1 MSGRPRGEQGFALV
15 EISSI
20 VLDTT
25 SLAATDSTYRADS
38 ALIGVAG
45 SQTCGPLTGGLH
57 TVTDGDRPGRPLYR
71 VDTYIV
77 LATPAGGTSV
87 KTVVVR
93 SQARAPRS
101 PASSRPRA
109 STSSCGSQAAA

>member
-38 ALIGVAG
+38 AYSA
-45 SQTCGPLTGGLH
+45 
-57 TVTDGDRPGRPLYR
+57 
-71 VDTYIV
+71 
-77 LATPAGGTSV
+77 
-87 KTVVVR
+87 
-93 SQARAPRS
+93 SQAPRRAAR
-101 PASSRPRA
+101 
-109 STSSCGSQAAA
+109 